1 MKAKGQF
8 IITYIRKDIMPDML
22 VKLLELPP
30 LESEIDHLKAN
41 GIVIRRALAPEK
53 HHVTAW
59 IRQHFS
65 EFWVSECEV
74 AYSRSPISCFIATEG
89 DQLIGF
95 GCYDVTAKAFFGP
108 TGVSEQ
114 ARGRGVGKVLLLACL
129 HALKNE
135 GYVYGIIGGVGP
147 AEFYNKVVGATLI
160 ESDNNGIYEGLLR
173 SS

>member
-1 MKAKGQF
+1 
-8 IITYIRKDIMPDML
+8 MPDML
-22 VKLLELPP
+22 VKLLELPLVEP
-30 LESEIDHLKAN
+30 VIEQLKAD

-74 AYSRSPISCFIATEG
+74 AYSHSPISCFIATEG
-89 DQLIGF
+89 ERLIGF

-108 TGVSEQ
+108 TGVSEE
-114 ARGRGVGKVLLLACL
+114 ARGRGVGKALLLVCL

-147 AEFYNKVVGATLI
+147 VEFYNKTVGATLI
-160 ESDNNGIYEGLLR
+160 ESDNKGIYEGLLR